1 VVEKYVARAS
11 VATYLTTFESLL
23 VSRQGRDRLG
33 RDGVSRLID
42 VLSRTGS
49 QSLGVW
55 RQTCAR
61 REGCPRRW
69 DGDQEILLQK
79 S

>member
-23 VSRQGRDRLG
+23 VSRQGRD
-33 RDGVSRLID
+33 GVSRLID

-55 RQTCAR
+55 RQACAR